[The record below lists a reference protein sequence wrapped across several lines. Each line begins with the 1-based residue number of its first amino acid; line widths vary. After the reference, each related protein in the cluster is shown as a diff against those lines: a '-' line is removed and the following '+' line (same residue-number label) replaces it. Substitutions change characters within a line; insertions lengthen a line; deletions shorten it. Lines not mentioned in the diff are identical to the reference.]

1 MLACRV
7 PEISFCESS
16 SVQRVCTP
24 GQIRYAVPGMQNLHP
39 PNEVTAAQFTG
50 ALDAGG
56 FPAAHAWDQAQPVS
70 FNSDW
75 QGKNADPQLETEAR
89 LMWTP
94 ASLFLRFRCR
104 YRTLTVFDDSAANGR
119 RDHLWDRDVAEVF
132 LQPDPSQPRRYWEFE
147 IAPNGMWI
155 DLDIFPG
162 GKGDPQSGMISQV
175 VRNANEKAWTAELAL
190 PMRLLVPHFNPSSD
204 WRVNFFRV
212 EGATEPRFYS
222 AWQPTHTPQPN
233 FHVPEAFGVL
243 RFQSA

>member
-1 MLACRV
+1 MLARRV
-7 PEISFCESS
+7 PEICFCESS

-24 GQIRYAVPGMQNLHP
+24 GQIRYAVSGMQNLHP
-39 PNEVTAAQFTG
+39 PNEVTAVQFTG

-56 FPAAHAWDQAQPVS
+56 FPAAHAWDQAEPVS

-75 QGKNADPQLETEAR
+75 QGKNADPQLETELR

-104 YRTLTVFDDSAANGR
+104 YRTLTVFDNSAANGR

-175 VRNANEKAWTAELAL
+175 VRNANEKVWTAELAL
-190 PMRLLVPHFNPSSD
+190 PMRLLLTHFDPSSA

>member
-75 QGKNADPQLETEAR
+75 QGKNAGPNVETEIR
-89 LMWTP
+89 LMWAP
-94 ASLFLRFRCR
+94 AS
-104 YRTLTVFDDSAANGR
+104 
-119 RDHLWDRDVAEVF
+119 
-132 LQPDPSQPRRYWEFE
+132 P
-147 IAPNGMWI
+147 
-155 DLDIFPG
+155 
-162 GKGDPQSGMISQV
+162 
-175 VRNANEKAWTAELAL
+175 
-190 PMRLLVPHFNPSSD
+190 
-204 WRVNFFRV
+204 FFRV
-212 EGATEPRFYS
+212 HCRYCT
-222 AWQPTHTPQPN
+222 PTGFRCDASTAHRG
-233 FHVPEAFGVL
+233 H
-243 RFQSA
+243 

>member
-56 FPAAHAWDQAQPVS
+56 FPAAHAWDQAHPVS

-104 YRTLTVFDDSAANGR
+104 YRTLTVFDDSAANAR
-119 RDHLWDRDVAEVF
+119 RDHLSDLDVDACF
-132 LQPDPSQPRRYWEFE
+132 LQPDPRPPRRHY
-147 IAPNGMWI
+147 
-155 DLDIFPG
+155 
-162 GKGDPQSGMISQV
+162 
-175 VRNANEKAWTAELAL
+175 
-190 PMRLLVPHFNPSSD
+190 
-204 WRVNFFRV
+204 
-212 EGATEPRFYS
+212 
-222 AWQPTHTPQPN
+222 
-233 FHVPEAFGVL
+233 
-243 RFQSA
+243 

>member
-56 FPAAHAWDQAQPVS
+56 FPAGHAWDQAQPVS

-75 QGKNADPQLETEAR
+75 QGKNADPQLETELR

-94 ASLFLRFRCR
+94 ASLFLRFRFR
-104 YRTLTVFDDSAANGR
+104 YSTLTVFDNSASTGR
-119 RDHLWDRDVAEVF
+119 PDHLWDRYVTVVF
-132 LQPDPSQPRRYWEFE
+132 L
-147 IAPNGMWI
+147 
-155 DLDIFPG
+155 L
-162 GKGDPQSGMISQV
+162 
-175 VRNANEKAWTAELAL
+175 
-190 PMRLLVPHFNPSSD
+190 
-204 WRVNFFRV
+204 
-212 EGATEPRFYS
+212 
-222 AWQPTHTPQPN
+222 
-233 FHVPEAFGVL
+233 
-243 RFQSA
+243 